1 MKIDQSVVGSRSGRW
16 LAIGPKFTTCN
27 GRYSYILCVCDCGI
41 EKLIRG
47 DAFANGKS
55 SSCGCYNNELASK
68 LKRKHGRTD
77 TDEFNIWKGMISR
90 CSRSIRN
97 YEHVSVCDRWSGE
110 MGFVNFFEDMGLRP
124 SKSHSIDRIDTNGIY
139 EPSNCRWAD
148 NETQNNNTK
157 RNVFVEFNG
166 LRKTI
171 GQWAKQ
177 FGVNYSTMWYRV
189 KHKNFGVEVTE

>member
-1 MKIDQSVVGSRSGRW
+1 
-16 LAIGPKFTTCN
+16 
-27 GRYSYILCVCDCGI
+27 
-41 EKLIRG
+41 
-47 DAFANGKS
+47 
-55 SSCGCYNNELASK
+55 
-68 LKRKHGRTD
+68 
-77 TDEFNIWKGMISR
+77 
-90 CSRSIRN
+90 
-97 YEHVSVCDRWSGE
+97 
-110 MGFVNFFEDMGLRP
+110 MGLRP
-124 SKSHSIDRIDTNGIY
+124 SQSHSTDRIDTNGIY

-148 NETQNNNTK
+148 SETQNNNTK